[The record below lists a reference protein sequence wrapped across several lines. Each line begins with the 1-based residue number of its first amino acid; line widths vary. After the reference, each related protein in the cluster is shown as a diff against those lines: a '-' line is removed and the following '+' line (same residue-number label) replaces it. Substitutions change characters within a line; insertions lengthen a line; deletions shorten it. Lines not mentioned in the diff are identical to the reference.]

1 VLHNGFR
8 NVVVVDCAKYTFE
21 LATRSFAFYGSNVT
35 PKNGVCID
43 GVLPSDGTVGKG
55 SGFNVA
61 DEIF

>member
-8 NVVVVDCAKYTFE
+8 NVVVVDGAKYTFE
-21 LATRSFAFYGSNVT
+21 LATCSFAFYGTNDTS
-35 PKNGVCID
+35 KNGLCID
-43 GVLPSDGTVGKG
+43 GVLPSDGTVGEG